1 MRIVKLLSVLVAVV
15 GLGFVVLLAAPS
27 VYEHPS
33 WSAAANSPQAEL
45 DQGTPAERNGRAREF
60 TILSGRGAEI
70 GVTIRDLGSSD
81 AGAGKADA
89 RTGGVLVEEVRPD
102 GPAEKAGIK
111 RSDVIVEFDGEHV
124 RSARQF
130 TRLVQETAPGRTVK
144 ATVVRDG
151 QRKEIQLTPSEGRD
165 AVLLDGERLRER
177 LGDLGRFADHLPPF
191 NFDFDLGL
199 GGLLDTRGRLGVSV
213 EELTP
218 QLAAYF
224 GAKEGVLVST
234 VSDDSPASRAGLKA
248 GDVITRVNGEPV
260 RARADLLRALRDAGE
275 SGEMT
280 IGIVRDKKESTITA
294 KIEQRQTIRHGR
306 RA

>member
-1 MRIVKLLSVLVAVV
+1 MKLLKLLSVLVALV
-15 GLGFVVLLAAPS
+15 GVALLALVAAPS
-27 VYEHPS
+27 VHG
-33 WSAAANSPQAEL
+33 QRAEA
-45 DQGTPAERNGRAREF
+45 PERRGRAL
-60 TILSGRGAEI
+60 TVLAGRGAEI
-70 GVTIRDLGSSD
+70 GISIRDIESSD
-81 AGAGKADA
+81 KA
-89 RTGGVLVEEVRPD
+89 GGVVIEEVRKD
-102 GPAEKAGIK
+102 GPADKAGLK
-111 RSDVIVEFDGEHV
+111 QADVIVEFDGEHV

-130 TRLVQETAPGRTVK
+130 TRLVQETVPGRTVK
-144 ATVVRDG
+144 ATVVHDG
-151 QRKEIQLTPSEGRD
+151 QRKDVQLTPDDHG
-165 AVLLDGERLRER
+165 DGMSVFFDNNMHEYF
-177 LGDLGRFADHLPPF
+177 GDLNRGLGRLNDRFQNF
-191 NFDFDLGL
+191 NFDNFSLAL
-199 GGLLDTRGRLGVSV
+199 PQLDGRGRLGVSV

-218 QLAAYF
+218 QLATYF
-224 GAKEGVLVST
+224 GAKDGVLVST

>member
-1 MRIVKLLSVLVAVV
+1 
-15 GLGFVVLLAAPS
+15 
-27 VYEHPS
+27 
-33 WSAAANSPQAEL
+33 SAAANSPQAEL

-177 LGDLGRFADHLPPF
+177 LGDLGPFADHLPPF

-234 VSDDSPASRAGLKA
+234 VSDDSPAS
-248 GDVITRVNGEPV
+248 
-260 RARADLLRALRDAGE
+260 
-275 SGEMT
+275 
-280 IGIVRDKKESTITA
+280 
-294 KIEQRQTIRHGR
+294 
-306 RA
+306 